1 MATLPAVR
9 STRMMVERLQVGED
23 DLGVA
28 YADVFVVV
36 REGEPG
42 PGPNDWEVTLRTCD
56 PHRLEPGEHDL
67 QLEAADGSHLSGRAL
82 LRYSD
87 GSRHLFRGDGEL
99 SGYDD
104 PDPT

>member
-1 MATLPAVR
+1 
-9 STRMMVERLQVGED
+9 MMVERLQVGED

-36 REGEPG
+36 REGERG

-87 GSRHLFRGDGEL
+87 GSRHLFRGDGHL
-99 SGYDD
+99 TGYDD
-104 PDPT
+104 PA